1 MTIEWKRSEKYL
13 VINGT
18 QKIPCSCD
26 VRTLANGRRRRDEI
40 IRTIPGGK
48 PFDPQ
53 PFPVGQ
59 WTVTRPRARSDEYR
73 APYFIPTDAFQDV
86 PIWSVEGG
94 LYRHEISGQDRDRE
108 YGLHYST
115 SKTTQGCIRIDTKE
129 DLLDLVR
136 QIISAIDAYE
146 PVRLTVTD

>member
-13 VINGT
+13 TVNGT

-26 VRTLANGRRRRDEI
+26 VRTLANGRRRKDEI
-40 IRTIPGGK
+40 VRTIPGGK
-48 PFDPQ
+48 PFDPR

-86 PIWSVEGG
+86 PIWAVEGG
-94 LYRHEISGQDRDRE
+94 LYRHEISGQDRDWE

-129 DLLDLVR
+129 DLLALVSM
-136 QIISAIDAYE
+136 IGKAIDALE